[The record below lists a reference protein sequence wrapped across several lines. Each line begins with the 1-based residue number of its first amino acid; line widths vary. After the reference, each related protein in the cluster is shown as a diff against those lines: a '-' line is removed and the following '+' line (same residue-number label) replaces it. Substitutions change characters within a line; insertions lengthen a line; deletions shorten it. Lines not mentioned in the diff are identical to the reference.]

1 MRKWLQDNLRTIIIT
16 SFIIPILLVAVV
28 SITHVISLYELS
40 NPISWAVFLSVA
52 IEIAAL
58 AALAGVSAKFG
69 KFVYIP
75 FIIVTLIQFIGN
87 FYYSFAFIKE
97 GSEGFKTWVDMVKG
111 IFEPMGI
118 EPNDYVSH
126 KRILS
131 FFTGGLLPFIS
142 LTFAHMLIVYSERDN
157 NEQST
162 LPESEPELPEPE
174 LSDEEK
180 ELIYE
185 MSKVVGKKNYDD
197 YVTQQTHEVKEDELE
212 VEETQSEIQ
221 ETSEIEIVPDEE
233 IVSEEIP
240 ENEGQKFKRLSYAKR
255 N

>member
-1 MRKWLQDNLRTIIIT
+1 MRKWLQDNLKTIIIT
-16 SFIIPILLVAVV
+16 SFVIPILLVAFV
-28 SITHVISLYELS
+28 SISHVISLYELS
-40 NPISWAVFLSVA
+40 NPMSWAVFLSVA

-87 FYYSFAFIKE
+87 FYYSFAFIDETSK
-97 GSEGFKTWVDMVKG
+97 GFKTWVDMVKG

-118 EPNDYVSH
+118 EPTDMVSH

-142 LTFAHMLIVYSERDN
+142 LTFAHMLIVYSER
-157 NEQST
+157 
-162 LPESEPELPEPE
+162 ESEVTSQQTQEPE
-174 LSDEEK
+174 LSEEEK

-185 MSKVVGKKNYDD
+185 MSKVVGRKNYDEMK
-197 YVTQQTHEVKEDELE
+197 TSEQTLDDV
-212 VEETQSEIQ
+212 VVNEETVSKEETTQEID
-221 ETSEIEIVPDEE
+221 IEITDDFQEVNQDGQL
-233 IVSEEIP
+233 I
-240 ENEGQKFKRLSYAKR
+240 ENDDSQKTKRLSYAKR
-255 N
+255 G